1 MQAPVASLLILAC
14 MYLPLSGVL
23 VAIGIIMLSKFDEKF
38 LKAVILVLW
47 ILPTSILF
55 YILNS
60 VATDDYFVFV
70 CVIFGCNVVYDTS
83 KKILAAPIK
92 STESALKII
101 KTGAGAIFI
110 FLLSFVGVYLEATK
124 AILPYIGIYVIWL
137 PLYVWSLFLLSAA
150 EKHYKATF
158 GSGN

>member
-1 MQAPVASLLILAC
+1 MVILTLEIQLKA
-14 MYLPLSGVL
+14 LKF
-23 VAIGIIMLSKFDEKF
+23 GIIMLSKFDEKF

-83 KKILAAPIK
+83 KKKRPENSGDHLFPETALADRVL
-92 STESALKII
+92 T
-101 KTGAGAIFI
+101 
-110 FLLSFVGVYLEATK
+110 
-124 AILPYIGIYVIWL
+124 WM
-137 PLYVWSLFLLSAA
+137 
-150 EKHYKATF
+150 
-158 GSGN
+158 